1 MARNE
6 FDMRNYDWT
15 KAQRGKYLSRAQRS
29 LGTLTIE
36 KSVVEILGGP
46 DKAAAILRT
55 IAAAIATKP
64 KTKRVKV
71 A

>member
-15 KAQRGKYLSRAQRS
+15 KSERGKYLIKAQRS

-36 KSVVEILGGP
+36 KSVMDALGGP
-46 DKAAAILRT
+46 EKAATILRSIT
-55 IAAAIATKP
+55 AAIAVKP
-64 KTKRVKV
+64 KAKRK
-71 A
+71 AA